1 MTSSQDSPDAPLPAR
16 PGESP
21 RMPPGGV
28 IDQRQ
33 QQIDPA
39 GHHRQDPNRQG
50 DDNTKQPGGSDPQRR
65 DHHGEGA
72 PHPDR
77 AGTNEG
83 GTNEGGGNGDG
94 PAAP

>member
-1 MTSSQDSPDAPLPAR
+1 MTDD
-16 PGESP
+16 
-21 RMPPGGV
+21 PPHTTDDLRHKGNV

-39 GHHRQDPNRQG
+39 GHHRLDPNRQG
-50 DDNTKQPGGSDPQRR
+50 DDNTKQPGGSDPARR
-65 DHHGEGA
+65 DHRGEGA

-77 AGTNEG
+77 AANGDTNRDG
-83 GTNEGGGNGDG
+83 DGDADGDGDG